1 MKLSYREKI
10 GLLIFI
16 VAVVIIIFIAWPIK
30 TIRANI
36 ETHTTER
43 DNIKIKYDETKRLV
57 AQIPT
62 IENNITKLYTEVEGL
77 SEEFTVHR
85 ENFEID
91 KFVQEIINK
100 SDYIDGDKNKME
112 VDGDFVESDA
122 EASELEFYYFKPDVV
137 VYPILEAADTNGNLM
152 ESTDKELYDRVTN
165 ALIIDELEPQNVEI
179 HNAEINMRFT
189 KDALF
194 AFEDELKKLD
204 TGIRITSVTIDDYR
218 FGSLSEIPED
228 VGYSDGKVTFSFYT
242 MQKIQE
248 PVFKD

>member
-16 VAVVIIIFIAWPIK
+16 VAIVIIIFIAWPIK
-30 TIRANI
+30 LIRANI
-36 ETHTTER
+36 DSHTTER
-43 DNIKIKYDETKRLV
+43 DGIKVKYDETKRLI

-62 IENNITKLYTEVEGL
+62 IENNIDKVYAESEGL
-77 SEEFTVHR
+77 SKEFTVHR

-91 KFVQEIINK
+91 KFIQGILNEGK
-100 SDYIDGDKNKME
+100 YTDGGKNKME
-112 VDGDFVESDA
+112 INGDFTEENAV
-122 EASELEFYYFKPDVV
+122 ASELEFYYFVPNVV
-137 VYPILEAADTNGNLM
+137 TYPILEAADTNDNLM

-165 ALIIDELEPQNVEI
+165 ALIIEELEPQEVEI
-179 HNAEINMRFT
+179 HNATINMRFT

-204 TGIRITSVTIDDYR
+204 TGIRITSVTIEDYR
-218 FGSLSEIPED
+218 FGALSEIPEE
-228 VGYSDGKVTFSFYT
+228 VGYSEGDVTFSFYT
-242 MQKIQE
+242 MQQIQK